1 LHGNRRIGIKP
12 RYSRPTQT
20 TTSLSLK
27 TTQPQNPMETN
38 MQYKTILLELIQER
52 PQMHNQLRKDRKLLT
67 TMELYAKE
75 LKASHEAWK
84 ELLSP
89 LRRGSDPSQIAA
101 EALEMAL
108 KELEDRLPSGSP
120 RDDNEALFLDAAM
133 LFVRRHTPRG

>member
-1 LHGNRRIGIKP
+1 
-12 RYSRPTQT
+12 
-20 TTSLSLK
+20 
-27 TTQPQNPMETN
+27 